1 MLSELINPILV
12 IFLVM
17 VQSIAGVGVLVL
29 GTPTLLLLN
38 IPMIEI
44 MNYLLPIS
52 IITSLLNILIVKLKR
67 GSLDYD
73 FDRLIHFCIVC
84 IPFVFIGLIILKY
97 LHEFINFDYF
107 VSIMILSTL
116 VFRNK
121 ISKLLEKLSL
131 RINKIILMIIG
142 IVHGL
147 TNSGGTLL
155 SIFLIN
161 LNKSKKK
168 SRSEITLFYFFLALI
183 QFILFYFIFGLTQN
197 FYKFNLIIVYIFI
210 GTILGNIFLS
220 FTTESYFRKLIFF
233 LAFISSISLFL
244 KNII

>member
-73 FDRLIHFCIVC
+73 FDRLIHFFIVS

-97 LHEFINFDYF
+97 LHEFINFDY
-107 VSIMILSTL
+107 SIKVVRIL
-116 VFRNK
+116 
-121 ISKLLEKLSL
+121 
-131 RINKIILMIIG
+131 
-142 IVHGL
+142 
-147 TNSGGTLL
+147 
-155 SIFLIN
+155 LI
-161 LNKSKKK
+161 
-168 SRSEITLFYFFLALI
+168 
-183 QFILFYFIFGLTQN
+183 
-197 FYKFNLIIVYIFI
+197 
-210 GTILGNIFLS
+210 
-220 FTTESYFRKLIFF
+220 
-233 LAFISSISLFL
+233 
-244 KNII
+244 